1 MSESAFH
8 TQTVRGSGTMALVSA
23 VIVLLLTSTTGIT
36 SAQVPGPSDS
46 KGVSLK
52 TLGSIDLSTEVE
64 GLSGRQLRARLSTI
78 EPGGHIAWH
87 SHKDRPTLEYVVQGN
102 VVEIRNGVE
111 IQRSAG
117 DVAVCTHEVSHW
129 WQNRGTTPVVLLPVD
144 IVRQ

>member
-1 MSESAFH
+1 MNQSISHIQTAHGSARIALFSSVIIVVF
-8 TQTVRGSGTMALVSA
+8 TAATSMAL
-23 VIVLLLTSTTGIT
+23 
-36 SAQVPGPSDS
+36 AQVQGPSES

-52 TLGSIDLSTEVE
+52 TLGTIDLSTEVE
-64 GLSGRQLRARLSTI
+64 GLSGRQLRARVSTI
-78 EPGGHIAWH
+78 EPGGHVAWH

-117 DVAVCTHEVSHW
+117 EVAICTSEVSHW

-144 IVRQ
+144 IVKQ